1 MSAARPATGMA
12 ALKQRALDRAQPL
25 GAHLELTYRCT
36 WRCVFC
42 YNPRHYDPRGL
53 TGAEWVAVLDELRAL
68 GTLSVTLTG
77 GDPLTHPEFFEIAAA
92 ARGRGFAVR
101 LFTNGALVTEDVA
114 ERLAALR
121 LLGVEMSLHGACP
134 ETHDRT
140 TGRPGSFVAMLEAFD
155 RLRARGVPLLL
166 KSPVTSINEEEMEG
180 MAGLADRLE
189 VSLNFDPSLTPR
201 DDGDLS
207 PLAYAPS
214 RAGVERL
221 FRLVAARGKLPTTG
235 REAGGLN
242 CGLGRITM
250 AIDPEGNVF
259 PCLQWRRRPLG
270 NVREGP
276 LRTLWPSSP
285 GRLEAA
291 AAARTANDRLVE
303 AGGALAAFPFCPAL
317 MRERTGDAATPD
329 AWHRMVAGI
338 AQEIRTTEGSTADPR
353 PRG

>member
-1 MSAARPATGMA
+1 
-12 ALKQRALDRAQPL
+12 
-25 GAHLELTYRCT
+25 
-36 WRCVFC
+36 
-42 YNPRHYDPRGL
+42 
-53 TGAEWVAVLDELRAL
+53 
-68 GTLSVTLTG
+68 
-77 GDPLTHPEFFEIAAA
+77 
-92 ARGRGFAVR
+92 
-101 LFTNGALVTEDVA
+101 VTEEVA
-114 ERLAALR
+114 ERLAGLR
-121 LLGVEMSLHGACP
+121 LVGVEMSLHGACS

-140 TGRPGSFVAMLEAFD
+140 TGKAGSFAAMLEALKH
-155 RLRARGVPLLL
+155 LRARGVPVLL
-166 KSPVTSINEEEMEG
+166 KSPVTSINEDETEG
-180 MAGLADRLE
+180 MASLADRLE
-189 VSLNFDPSLTPR
+189 VSLNLDPNLTPR

-221 FRLVAARGKLPTTG
+221 FRLVAARGKLAATE

-270 NVREGP
+270 NVRDGS

-291 AAARTANDRLVE
+291 AAARTANDKLVE

-329 AWHRMVAGI
+329 AWHRMVADI
-338 AQEIRTTEGSTADPR
+338 AHEVRSTEGFTADPIAR
-353 PRG
+353 S

>member
-1 MSAARPATGMA
+1 MA
-12 ALKQRALDRAQPL
+12 ALKQRALERAQPL

-42 YNPRHYDPRGL
+42 YNPRHHDQHGL
-53 TGAEWVAVLDELRAL
+53 NGAEWVAVLDELRAL

-77 GDPLTHPEFFEIAAA
+77 GDPLTHPEFFEIATA
-92 ARGRGFAVR
+92 ARGRGLAVR
-101 LFTNGALVTEDVA
+101 LFTNGALVTQEVA
-114 ERLAALR
+114 ERLAGLNLVA
-121 LLGVEMSLHGACP
+121 VEMSLHGARA

-140 TGRPGSFVAMLEAFD
+140 TGKPGSFVAMLEAFD

-166 KSPVTSINEEEMEG
+166 KSPVTSINEDELEG

-189 VSLNFDPSLTPR
+189 VSLNMDPSLTPR

-221 FRLVAARGKLPTTG
+221 FRLVAARGRLPTTG

-276 LRTLWPSSP
+276 LRALWPSSP

-317 MRERTGDAATPD
+317 MRERSGDAATPD
-329 AWHRMVAGI
+329 AWHRMVADI
-338 AQEIRTTEGSTADPR
+338 AHEVRTTEGFTPDPIAHS
-353 PRG
+353 

>member
-1 MSAARPATGMA
+1 MPEITGNTELLVYAT
-12 ALKQRALDRAQPL
+12 KNNIPLDVCV
-25 GAHLELTYRCT
+25 ELTHHCNFRCQHCYIPDFLAPDMLST
-36 WRCVFC
+36 ERVFS
-42 YNPRHYDPRGL
+42 L
-53 TGAEWVAVLDELRAL
+53 LEELAEM
-68 GTLSVTLTG
+68 GTLYLTLSG
-77 GDPLTHPEFFEIAAA
+77 GEMLLRKDWFEIGRR
-92 ARGRGFAVR
+92 ARDLGFALR
-101 LFTNGALVTEDVA
+101 LFTNGALVTEEVA
-114 ERLAALR
+114 ERLGDLR
-121 LLGVEMSLHGACP
+121 LLAVEMSLHGACP

-140 TGRPGSFVAMLEAFD
+140 TGKPGSFVAMLEAFD

-166 KSPVTSINEEEMEG
+166 KSPVTSINEDELEG

-189 VSLNFDPSLTPR
+189 VSLNMDPSLTPR

-250 AIDPEGNVF
+250 AVDPEGNVF

-270 NVREGP
+270 NVRDGP
-276 LRTLWPSSP
+276 LRELWPSSP

-317 MRERTGDAATPD
+317 MRERSGDAATPD
-329 AWHRMVAGI
+329 TWHRMVADI
-338 AQEIRTTEGSTADPR
+338 AHEVRTAEGFTPHSIAR
-353 PRG
+353 S